1 MFKKQIKGFTLAEIL
16 ITLGIIG
23 VIVAITMPSLIQN
36 YKKKEATTRL
46 KRFNSIM
53 QQAILMS
60 EAENGDISEWIQN
73 AKTDNITQTMTTQE
87 FFMNYFSKYLK
98 YLEIKNP
105 KDTTNRG
112 IIVYLTD
119 SSSFQ
124 IYKGSCMDFLYDI
137 NGDKNPNIEGR
148 DIFRF
153 LACPKTGSTLCNGN
167 GGWCSY
173 HTKNDNTRESRLE
186 KCKNNKLYCSS
197 LLEYDNWEFKSDYPY
212 RL

>member
-1 MFKKQIKGFTLAEIL
+1 MSKKQIKGFTLAEIL

-23 VIVAITMPSLIQN
+23 VITAITMPSLIQSF
-36 YKKKEATTRL
+36 KKKETTTRL

-60 EAENGDISEWIQN
+60 EAENGDISEWMQN
-73 AKTDNITQTMTTQE
+73 STSDTVTQTMTTQD
-87 FFMNYFSKYLK
+87 FFMTYLSKYLK
-98 YLEIKNP
+98 YLEIKSPNN
-105 KDTTNRG
+105 KINSG

-137 NGDKNPNIEGR
+137 NGERKPNVEGR

-153 LACPKTGSTLCNGN
+153 LACPKTGSSFCNGN

-173 HTKNDNTRESRLE
+173 HSKNDKTRESRL
-186 KCKNNKLYCSS
+186 KSCKNNKLYCSG